1 MSISDCNK
9 NSNKKIINHRRM
21 VLKEIKNNRTRENK
35 TAVKL
40 RKTWYKEENKM
51 LQVNEGRHRK

>member
-1 MSISDCNK
+1 
-9 NSNKKIINHRRM
+9 M

-40 RKTWYKEENKM
+40 GKNWYKEENKI
-51 LQVNEGRHRK
+51 LQVNEGIHRKYQKQARDKVTYK